1 MVTAFILVKVGT
13 GEQLNFIKSVK
24 EEISKI
30 KGVAK
35 VYGVFGR
42 YDLLVQV
49 EAASLDEL
57 SRMVIDKMRAIGGV
71 LSTESLIVG

>member
-1 MVTAFILVKVGT
+1 MVTAFVLVKVGT

-30 KGVAK
+30 KGVTK
-35 VYGVFGR
+35 VHGVFGR

-49 EAASLDEL
+49 EATSLDDL
-57 SRMVIDKMRAIGGV
+57 SRVVIDKMRAIDGV

>member
-13 GEQLNFIKSVK
+13 GEQLNFIRSVR

-30 KGVAK
+30 KGVTK
-35 VYGVFGR
+35 VHGVFGR